1 MQLKNHSS
9 RHRILAPISVLLV
22 LALAA
27 SLFSFAAVA
36 GSRSIYAEAA
46 DAAYE
51 VTDLDITNADFSE
64 SDSSGTLSTPTS
76 WTGAQVAGGSD
87 SVKSGVVDLTDALSA
102 TELDELGLDES
113 TVLRTPFGSNAP
125 NNEFA
130 GSTAQALFIGSD
142 SGAVYGYESTSVSLS
157 ASSYYEISA
166 WVKTSDF
173 GANGGAA
180 IKISG
185 LENDVIIDGINTVQY
200 YENLGKSNAD
210 SDPDCYYGW
219 VRYSF
224 LIETSTM
231 SDPSVTITLM
241 LGRSITV
248 GDDETAMGTV
258 PATGYALFDHLSAR
272 QYSVDSFGAITSGLS
287 GSEQNFEECI
297 DTDRTYFLSDDR
309 SVLHYSENDSV
320 LLSIDDEGNILDE
333 TDADYADNIIGDFEN
348 GRGKWTAAPQSYGNA
363 SINTGLY
370 NSANEDAGISE
381 SDIPYS
387 PDGTTG
393 KVLAISSPYDKAKN
407 SFYTP
412 ASSGVQSPEFKIER
426 RKDYRLSVWVNSV
439 GTETAGIAVAGMDY
453 RGPLDEAEDP
463 NNNGKGQLLV
473 TSTALEGDD
482 ENTSRYGW
490 SEEVFYIKGSAF
502 ADYEIHLE
510 LWLGMRANGDEDAK
524 QASGIALF
532 DDIRIEEITSSEY
545 TANSSNGTTVTF
557 DGGDDSGTI
566 NNGSFNNIEDIDY
579 APDGAPYT
587 PYVPSDW
594 TLMATGE
601 DGTTGMS
608 TNVYNENYTDYV
620 VSGVISSD
628 MTSYRYKRPD
638 ANSDTSVITG
648 NIDPDVPNAS
658 DLPDNLLIIKA
669 DKSRMPVGTEGV
681 AVGYRSLSFS
691 ASANTVQRIDVTMR
705 VSDISGY
712 GANLVLKNGDK
723 EVATIRKIKDTDSG
737 DALYNPAESNGYQT
751 YSFYVATGD
760 SSISELYLEIWLGM
774 YDDENNDSRL
784 STGTVYVTEVS
795 VTQLNATTT
804 DDEGNETTDTAD
816 LNTKRTEF
824 ADRESKYKQSMKSG
838 IIPDYACYSVYGS
851 TISSYNAYDEGFVK
865 TAYNWTLNSS
875 SSDAATGVDAVTFGA
890 YDMTAANDT
899 SVLYEGYTKDGKV
912 ADDSLIIKNNV
923 PAYSNVKNDRSYT
936 LDGGSYYKLTVVM
949 QVYLPVIG
957 QPEDFKGAYVGID
970 GTDYAIS
977 NIRSTTDE
985 RGRYVFREFNLYIK
999 TSGTSPSESTEE
1011 DDGSSTSTTTT
1022 ITIVAGIGGQ
1032 GKSERA
1038 AGTLII
1044 NNISVTAIDST
1055 QFDEAKANVE
1065 ASSEIGRTD
1074 FIADYTGGQD
1084 QTTEEEDTTT
1094 TETED
1099 ASGNNWYIYISV
1111 ILAVIIVI
1119 AVIAALV
1126 RFLAIRRKKSGEH
1139 PSSER
1144 VTYDRTTTLLRQ
1156 HNAREGT
1163 LDDIKAEGYDAF
1175 DEDIEDRIEML
1186 KVMAEAE
1193 SLAAENADSAAAP
1206 APVSAESTEAESAEQ
1221 PAESA
1226 AESTTESTEQPA
1238 ESATE
1243 STVTESAEQPAESAA
1258 ESTTASAEQSAEGAA
1273 ESTATESAEQPAEG
1287 AAEGA
1292 ESADN
1297 ADAEGAE
1304 SEEEYTYSEE
1314 IEDFTPS
1321 EERRKAFEEARAEKA
1336 RKKAQKEAERK
1347 AEEEARARL
1356 EEERREATRR
1366 YNKWDDF
1373 ED

>member
-1 MQLKNHSS
+1 MQVKNHSS
-9 RHRILAPISVLLV
+9 RHRILAPISVLLI

-36 GSRSIYAEAA
+36 GGESIYAKAA

-51 VTDLDITNADFSE
+51 VTDLDIANADFSE

-76 WTGAQVAGGSD
+76 WTGTQIAGGSD

-113 TVLRTPFGSNAP
+113 TVLRTPFGSNSA

-157 ASSYYEISA
+157 SSSYYEISA

-200 YENLGKSNAD
+200 YENTGKTNAD

-224 LIETSTM
+224 FIETSTM

-241 LGRSITV
+241 LGRSINV

-272 QYSVDSFGAITSGLS
+272 QYSVDSFETITSNIS
-287 GSEQNFEECI
+287 GSEKEFEECI

-320 LLSIDDEGNILDE
+320 LLSVDADGNILDE
-333 TDADYADNIIGDFEN
+333 TDENYAENVIGDFEN
-348 GRGKWTAAPQSYGNA
+348 GRGKWTSAPQSYGNA
-363 SINTGLY
+363 NINTGLY

-393 KVLAISSPYDKAKN
+393 KVLAISSPYDKEKN
-407 SFYTP
+407 SFYTS
-412 ASSGVQSPEFKIER
+412 ASSGVQSPDFKIER
-426 RKDYRLSVWVNSV
+426 RKNYRLSVWVNSV
-439 GTETAGIAVAGMDY
+439 GTETAGIAVAGMDS
-453 RGPLDEAEDP
+453 RGPHDEAEDP

-510 LWLGMRANGDEDAK
+510 LWLGMRAAGDEAAK

-532 DDIRIEEITSSEY
+532 DDIRIEEITGSEY
-545 TANSSNGTTVTF
+545 TSNSSTGTTITF

-566 NNGSFNNIEDIDY
+566 NNGSFNDIEDIDY

-587 PYVPSDW
+587 PFVPSDW
-594 TLMATGE
+594 TLMAAGE

-620 VSGVISSD
+620 VSGVVSSD

-638 ANSDTSVITG
+638 ADSDTSVITK
-648 NIDPDVPNAS
+648 NIDPDVSNDS
-658 DLPDNLLIIKA
+658 DLPDNLLIIDA
-669 DKSRMPVGTEGV
+669 DKSRMPVGTDGV

-723 EVATIRKIKDTDSG
+723 EVATIRKIKDTNSG
-737 DALYNPAESNGYQT
+737 DALYNPAESYGYWT

-774 YDDENNDSRL
+774 YDDDNNDSRL

-795 VTQLNATTT
+795 MTQLNATTT

-816 LNTKRTEF
+816 LNTKLTEF
-824 ADRESKYKQSMKSG
+824 ANRESAYKQSIKSS

-851 TISSYNAYDEGFVK
+851 TISSYNVYDDGFVK
-865 TAYNWTLNSS
+865 TAYNWSLNSS

-890 YDMTAANDT
+890 YDMTAANDM
-899 SVLYEGYTKDGKV
+899 SVLHEGYTKDGQV
-912 ADDSLIIKNNV
+912 ADDSLIIKNNI

-999 TSGTSPSESTEE
+999 TSGTAPSESTEE

-1022 ITIVAGIGGQ
+1022 ITVVAGIGGQ

-1055 QFDEAKANVE
+1055 QFDEAKASVE
-1065 ASSEIGRTD
+1065 TSSEIGRTD
-1074 FIADYTGGQD
+1074 FIADYTGGEE

-1126 RFLAIRRKKSGEH
+1126 RFLAIRRKKNGEH

-1144 VTYDRTTTLLRQ
+1144 LTYDRTTTLLRQ

-1163 LDDIKAEGYDAF
+1163 LDDIKTEGYDAF

-1193 SLAAENADSAAAP
+1193 SLAAENADNAAAP
-1206 APVSAESTEAESAEQ
+1206 APVSEESTTAESAEE

-1226 AESTTESTEQPA
+1226 ADGTATENAEQTAEGSAEDSTDSTSTENAEQTEEGSTEGTATENAEQTEGSATAEDA
-1238 ESATE
+1238 ESA
-1243 STVTESAEQPAESAA
+1243 
-1258 ESTTASAEQSAEGAA
+1258 EG
-1273 ESTATESAEQPAEG
+1273 TD
-1287 AAEGA
+1287 
-1292 ESADN
+1292 ADN
-1297 ADAEGAE
+1297 AD
-1304 SEEEYTYSEE
+1304 SEEEYTYSDE

-1321 EERRKAFEEARAEKA
+1321 ARRLRKRAPKRLARRLQKKPSAKPKRKREHVLKRSAEKLPA
-1336 RKKAQKEAERK
+1336 VTTSGMTSKTDKSVK
-1347 AEEEARARL
+1347 
-1356 EEERREATRR
+1356 
-1366 YNKWDDF
+1366 
-1373 ED
+1373 